1 MEMPITKPSMVSYAD
16 ELDFSKL
23 MEDLASDN
31 KNGFIRVTSRSEEGY
46 ILYKNGKQVAA
57 SFDRFSK
64 IEALEKISSALGVK
78 NTLIEVFDVGPS
90 QVDYLLDL
98 NKPYAFD
105 AGSNV
110 YDVIGELKKT
120 ETPKEPQEETLR
132 EPLEET
138 PEKPQEETLREPLE
152 ESLSSE
158 EPAESIFTK
167 ESPDKLISSEKVPD
181 EDASS
186 GKHSN
191 EKILPGKSPEEE
203 IPPILEE
210 SSKIETTVDNS
221 SEGTVLVT
229 EVAEPPVEKID
240 STLKEDSSLTESINE
255 PKMDEIKS
263 SHKPVEM
270 SESKDVAPDNVLKP
284 PVTDEKVETPSK
296 VEDVKSSD
304 IPKEEDE
311 AKPID
316 RLELLKKYGIKD
328 VQDDDVENL
337 LQSYKGGIIDDDD
350 VERVELVLMNL
361 IKKSV
366 LGIPKIKGTEV
377 MVFLDNYKELTGT
390 INIITEYES
399 QGFLNKIMGQSRTAT
414 NLRRQIINIAE
425 IAIKKSFRQY
435 PEVVEKFEI
444 NVEFS

>member
-23 MEDLASDN
+23 MDDLASDN

-57 SFDRFSK
+57 SYDRFSK
-64 IEALEKISSALGVK
+64 VEALEKISSALEVK

-105 AGSNV
+105 VDSNV

-120 ETPKEPQEETLR
+120 ETPEEPQE
-132 EPLEET
+132 
-138 PEKPQEETLREPLE
+138 
-152 ESLSSE
+152 
-158 EPAESIFTK
+158 
-167 ESPDKLISSEKVPD
+167 KLTSSEKDPD
-181 EDASS
+181 ETRSS
-186 GKHSN
+186 GKPSN
-191 EKILPGKSPEEE
+191 EKILPEKSAEEE
-203 IPPILEE
+203 LPPIVEE
-210 SSKIETTVDNS
+210 SNKIEVAVTNS
-221 SEGTVLVT
+221 SEGTAF
-229 EVAEPPVEKID
+229 VAEEPVKPPADEKFD
-240 STLKEDSSLTESINE
+240 STLKEDSPLTEPIRE
-255 PKMDEIKS
+255 PKEDKKIES
-263 SHKPVEM
+263 SSNPVKVN
-270 SESKDVAPDNVLKP
+270 ESGGSVSGEDFVRP
-284 PVTDEKVETPSK
+284 PVTDEKVEIPSK
-296 VEDVKSSD
+296 AENDIKSFD
-304 IPKEEDE
+304 APEEEDEIE

-316 RLELLKKYGIKD
+316 RMELLKKYGIKD

>member
-64 IEALEKISSALGVK
+64 LEALEKISSALGVK

-105 AGSNV
+105 EGSNV

-120 ETPKEPQEETLR
+120 ETP
-132 EPLEET
+132 
-138 PEKPQEETLREPLE
+138 E
-152 ESLSSE
+152 ESISSE
-158 EPAESIFTK
+158 EPAESIFTE
-167 ESPDKLISSEKVPD
+167 ESPGKLISSEKVSD
-181 EDASS
+181 EDISS
-186 GKHSN
+186 GKDSN
-191 EKILPGKSPEEE
+191 EKIFPGKSPEEE
-203 IPPILEE
+203 LPTILEE

-229 EVAEPPVEKID
+229 EAVEPPADEKID

-263 SHKPVEM
+263 SHNPVEM

-284 PVTDEKVETPSK
+284 PVIDEKVETPSK

-304 IPKEEDE
+304 TKDEDE
-311 AKPID
+311 IETKPID

>member
-23 MEDLASDN
+23 MEDLANDH

-46 ILYKNGKQVAA
+46 ILYKDGKQVAA
-57 SFDRFSK
+57 SYERFSK
-64 IEALEKISSALGVK
+64 IEALEKINSALENK

-98 NKPYAFD
+98 NKPYAID
-105 AGSNV
+105 ADSNV
-110 YDVIGELKKT
+110 YDVIGELKKSAT
-120 ETPKEPQEETLR
+120 DTSKKP
-132 EPLEET
+132 
-138 PEKPQEETLREPLE
+138 PEKEISPEIT
-152 ESLSSE
+152 ESGK
-158 EPAESIFTK
+158 AESINNSV
-167 ESPDKLISSEKVPD
+167 EDVIS
-181 EDASS
+181 A
-186 GKHSN
+186 
-191 EKILPGKSPEEE
+191 EKI
-203 IPPILEE
+203 
-210 SSKIETTVDNS
+210 
-221 SEGTVLVT
+221 
-229 EVAEPPVEKID
+229 
-240 STLKEDSSLTESINE
+240 TES
-255 PKMDEIKS
+255 
-263 SHKPVEM
+263 
-270 SESKDVAPDNVLKP
+270 
-284 PVTDEKVETPSK
+284 PVTDEKPDISLNENSSSNEHTKKPEKVENIESSHNSVEVDESVDMAPVEKAVESSVADKLEKSLNEPLKEPENEVEVKSSPSVEVDESADASSVDNVVESSAVDKKVEPSLNKTELETELSETPSAD
-296 VEDVKSSD
+296 E
-304 IPKEEDE
+304 IEE
-311 AKPID
+311 KPVD
-316 RLELLKKYGIKD
+316 RSELLKKYGIKD
-328 VQDDDVENL
+328 VQDGDVENL

-399 QGFLNKIMGQSRTAT
+399 QGFLNRIMGQNRTAV

>member
-23 MEDLASDN
+23 MEDLANDH

-46 ILYKNGKQVAA
+46 ILYKDGKQVAA
-57 SFDRFSK
+57 SYERFSK
-64 IEALEKISSALGVK
+64 IEALEKINSALENK

-98 NKPYAFD
+98 NKPYAID
-105 AGSNV
+105 ADSNV
-110 YDVIGELKKT
+110 YDVIGELKKSAT
-120 ETPKEPQEETLR
+120 DTSKKPPEKEI
-132 EPLEET
+132 T
-138 PEKPQEETLREPLE
+138 PEITE
-152 ESLSSE
+152 
-158 EPAESIFTK
+158 
-167 ESPDKLISSEKVPD
+167 
-181 EDASS
+181 S
-186 GKHSN
+186 GK
-191 EKILPGKSPEEE
+191 
-203 IPPILEE
+203 
-210 SSKIETTVDNS
+210 V
-221 SEGTVLVT
+221 
-229 EVAEPPVEKID
+229 
-240 STLKEDSSLTESINE
+240 ESINN
-255 PKMDEIKS
+255 S
-263 SHKPVEM
+263 VEDVI
-270 SESKDVAPDNVLKP
+270 SAEKIIES
-284 PVTDEKVETPSK
+284 PVTDEKPDISLNENSSSNEHTKKPEKVENIEPSPNSVEVDESVDMAPVERAVESSVADKLEKSLNEPLKEPENEVEVKSSPSVEVDESADASSADNVVESSAVDKKVEPSLNKTELETELSETPSAD
-296 VEDVKSSD
+296 E
-304 IPKEEDE
+304 IEE
-311 AKPID
+311 KPVD
-316 RLELLKKYGIKD
+316 RSELLKKYGIKD
-328 VQDDDVENL
+328 VQDGDVENL

-399 QGFLNKIMGQSRTAT
+399 QGFLNRIMGQNRTAV

>member
-23 MEDLASDN
+23 MEDLANDH
-31 KNGFIRVTSRSEEGY
+31 KNGFIRVTSGSEEGY
-46 ILYKNGKQVAA
+46 ILYKDGKQVAA

-64 IEALEKISSALGVK
+64 MEALEKINSALGNK
-78 NTLIEVFDVGPS
+78 NTLIEVFDIGPS

-98 NKPYAFD
+98 NKPYTIEAD
-105 AGSNV
+105 SNV

-120 ETPKEPQEETLR
+120 ATET
-132 EPLEET
+132 
-138 PEKPQEETLREPLE
+138 
-152 ESLSSE
+152 SE
-158 EPAESIFTK
+158 EPVEEVTPQVKEPEVTESIKVEASAENISEDVESVEKVVEPSVAEKPDTSLK
-167 ESPDKLISSEKVPD
+167 EQPSSPESPKEAEKNEEVDSAPSLGLDKSAADSSAEVEKSSVADKLDKALNEPSKEAGVDKVPD
-181 EDASS
+181 SS
-186 GKHSN
+186 LSEVLDESADSSIKNIS
-191 EKILPGKSPEEE
+191 EQPMSDTKSETPDKTEMGSESSETQDTVEE
-203 IPPILEE
+203 IP
-210 SSKIETTVDNS
+210 VDRS
-221 SEGTVLVT
+221 
-229 EVAEPPVEKID
+229 
-240 STLKEDSSLTESINE
+240 
-255 PKMDEIKS
+255 
-263 SHKPVEM
+263 
-270 SESKDVAPDNVLKP
+270 
-284 PVTDEKVETPSK
+284 
-296 VEDVKSSD
+296 
-304 IPKEEDE
+304 
-311 AKPID
+311 
-316 RLELLKKYGIKD
+316 ELLKKYGIKD

-377 MVFLDNYKELTGT
+377 MVFLDNYKELSGT

-399 QGFLNKIMGQSRTAT
+399 QGFLNRIMGQNRTAV

>member
-23 MEDLASDN
+23 MEDLANVN

-57 SFDRFSK
+57 SYDKYSK
-64 IEALEKISSALGVK
+64 VEALEKISSALEHK

-98 NKPYAFD
+98 NKPYIIEEGA
-105 AGSNV
+105 NV

-120 ETPKEPQEETLR
+120 AVEPPEEPQVEEIPSEKTLD
-132 EPLEET
+132 
-138 PEKPQEETLREPLE
+138 EK
-152 ESLSSE
+152 
-158 EPAESIFTK
+158 
-167 ESPDKLISSEKVPD
+167 ISSEKPLD
-181 EDASS
+181 EEM
-186 GKHSN
+186 N
-191 EKILPGKSPEEE
+191 LEEPLDEGIPKQDKE
-203 IPPILEE
+203 IPKESSEVKIIPAVEE
-210 SSKIETTVDNS
+210 SSEM
-221 SEGTVLVT
+221 GTVTEDAAPVT
-229 EVAEPPVEKID
+229 EMDKSIVENSD
-240 STLKEDSSLTESINE
+240 SSLKEDSPSTGSIEELETDNNIKPSSTTSEMKLDDISSAEKVVES
-255 PKMDEIKS
+255 D
-263 SHKPVEM
+263 
-270 SESKDVAPDNVLKP
+270 
-284 PVTDEKVETPSK
+284 DEKLKTPSK
-296 VEDVKSSD
+296 AETEVESPSETPMNDV
-304 IPKEEDE
+304 EE
-311 AKPID
+311 KPID
-316 RLELLKKYGIKD
+316 RMELLKKYGIKD

>member
-23 MEDLASDN
+23 MKDLAKDH

-46 ILYKNGKQVAA
+46 ILYKDGKQVAA
-57 SFDRFSK
+57 SYDRFSK
-64 IEALEKISSALGVK
+64 IEALEKINSALGNK
-78 NTLIEVFDVGPS
+78 NTLIEVFDAGPS

-98 NKPYAFD
+98 NKPYTID
-105 AGSNV
+105 EDSNV

-120 ETPKEPQEETLR
+120 AT
-132 EPLEET
+132 ET
-138 PEKPQEETLREPLE
+138 PEKPPE
-152 ESLSSE
+152 
-158 EPAESIFTK
+158 K
-167 ESPDKLISSEKVPD
+167 ELK
-181 EDASS
+181 
-186 GKHSN
+186 
-191 EKILPGKSPEEE
+191 PEVT
-203 IPPILEE
+203 E
-210 SSKIETTVDNS
+210 SSKVESTDNL
-221 SEGTVLVT
+221 SEADNLSEDSVSVEKVT
-229 EVAEPPVEKID
+229 EPPVADEKIDLSLKEDSSSNEPIKEPEKDENVGSSQASVDVDESIERAPVEKAVESSVADRLEKSLNEPLKEPEKGVGVESSPASVEMGGDDLPSAEKVAEPPVVDKKVEPSLNK
-240 STLKEDSSLTESINE
+240 TELEVESSET
-255 PKMDEIKS
+255 PKADEIEE
-263 SHKPVEM
+263 KPV
-270 SESKDVAPDNVLKP
+270 
-284 PVTDEKVETPSK
+284 
-296 VEDVKSSD
+296 
-304 IPKEEDE
+304 
-311 AKPID
+311 D
-316 RLELLKKYGIKD
+316 RSELLKKYGIKD
-328 VQDDDVENL
+328 VQDGDVENL

-390 INIITEYES
+390 INIIIEYES
-399 QGFLNKIMGQSRTAT
+399 QGFLNRIMGQNRTAV

>member
-23 MEDLASDN
+23 MEDLAKDH

-46 ILYKNGKQVAA
+46 ILYKDGKQVAA
-57 SFDRFSK
+57 SYDRFSK
-64 IEALEKISSALGVK
+64 MEALEKINSALEAK

-98 NKPYAFD
+98 NKPYTID
-105 AGSNV
+105 VDSNV

-120 ETPKEPQEETLR
+120 TTETTEKP
-132 EPLEET
+132 
-138 PEKPQEETLREPLE
+138 PEKERIPEVKESIKLEPAD
-152 ESLSSE
+152 SLSEDEASV
-158 EPAESIFTK
+158 
-167 ESPDKLISSEKVPD
+167 EKV
-181 EDASS
+181 
-186 GKHSN
+186 
-191 EKILPGKSPEEE
+191 
-203 IPPILEE
+203 
-210 SSKIETTVDNS
+210 T
-221 SEGTVLVT
+221 
-229 EVAEPPVEKID
+229 EPPVADEKVD
-240 STLKEDSSLTESINE
+240 LSLKEDSSSNE
-255 PKMDEIKS
+255 PINQPEKDENVESSPTSVKVDESADRVPVEKAVESSVADRLEKSLNEPLKEPENEAEAESPHVSVDIAESGDLPSAEKVVEPSVVNKKVEPSLNNELESESSPKGDEIKE
-263 SHKPVEM
+263 KPV
-270 SESKDVAPDNVLKP
+270 
-284 PVTDEKVETPSK
+284 
-296 VEDVKSSD
+296 
-304 IPKEEDE
+304 
-311 AKPID
+311 D
-316 RLELLKKYGIKD
+316 RSELLKKYGIKD

-399 QGFLNKIMGQSRTAT
+399 QGFLNRIMGQSRTAV

>member
-23 MEDLASDN
+23 MEDLANDH

-46 ILYKNGKQVAA
+46 ILYKDGKQVAA
-57 SFDRFSK
+57 SYERFSK
-64 IEALEKISSALGVK
+64 IEALEKINSALENK

-98 NKPYAFD
+98 NKPYAID
-105 AGSNV
+105 ADSNV
-110 YDVIGELKKT
+110 YDVIGELKKSAT
-120 ETPKEPQEETLR
+120 DTSKKP
-132 EPLEET
+132 
-138 PEKPQEETLREPLE
+138 PEKEISPEIT
-152 ESLSSE
+152 ESGK
-158 EPAESIFTK
+158 AESINN
-167 ESPDKLISSEKVPD
+167 SV
-181 EDASS
+181 EDVILA
-186 GKHSN
+186 
-191 EKILPGKSPEEE
+191 EKI
-203 IPPILEE
+203 
-210 SSKIETTVDNS
+210 
-221 SEGTVLVT
+221 
-229 EVAEPPVEKID
+229 
-240 STLKEDSSLTESINE
+240 TES
-255 PKMDEIKS
+255 
-263 SHKPVEM
+263 
-270 SESKDVAPDNVLKP
+270 
-284 PVTDEKVETPSK
+284 PVTDEKPDISLNENSSSNEHTKKPEKIENIESSPNSVEVDESVDMAP
-296 VEDVKSSD
+296 VEKAVELSVADKLEKSLNEPLKEPENEVEVKSSPSVEVD
-304 IPKEEDE
+304 ESADASSADNVVESSAVDKKVEPSLNKTELETELSETSSADEIEE
-311 AKPID
+311 KPVD
-316 RLELLKKYGIKD
+316 RSELLKKYGIKD
-328 VQDDDVENL
+328 VQDGDVENL

-399 QGFLNKIMGQSRTAT
+399 QGFLNRFMGQSRTAT

>member
-23 MEDLASDN
+23 MEDLAKDH

-46 ILYKNGKQVAA
+46 ILYKDGKQVAA
-57 SFDRFSK
+57 SYDRFSK
-64 IEALEKISSALGVK
+64 IEALEKINSALENK

-98 NKPYAFD
+98 NKPYAID
-105 AGSNV
+105 ADSNV
-110 YDVIGELKKT
+110 YDVIGELKKSAT
-120 ETPKEPQEETLR
+120 DTSKKP
-132 EPLEET
+132 
-138 PEKPQEETLREPLE
+138 PEKDMAPEITK
-152 ESLSSE
+152 
-158 EPAESIFTK
+158 AGKVESI
-167 ESPDKLISSEKVPD
+167 
-181 EDASS
+181 
-186 GKHSN
+186 
-191 EKILPGKSPEEE
+191 
-203 IPPILEE
+203 
-210 SSKIETTVDNS
+210 DNS
-221 SEGTVLVT
+221 
-229 EVAEPPVEKID
+229 
-240 STLKEDSSLTESINE
+240 
-255 PKMDEIKS
+255 
-263 SHKPVEM
+263 
-270 SESKDVAPDNVLKP
+270 
-284 PVTDEKVETPSK
+284 
-296 VEDVKSSD
+296 VEDVKSAKKITESSVTDEKPD
-304 IPKEEDE
+304 ISLKNDSSFNELTKKPENVESSPNSADGNESVDITPVQEVVDSSVADKLEKSLNEPLKESENDVELKSSPSVEGDE
-311 AKPID
+311 SGDEPSVENVVVSSPVDEKVEPSLNKTELETELSETPSADEIEEKPVD
-316 RLELLKKYGIKD
+316 RSELLKKYGIKD

-399 QGFLNKIMGQSRTAT
+399 QGFLNRIMGQNRTAV

>member
-64 IEALEKISSALGVK
+64 LEALEKISSALGVK

-120 ETPKEPQEETLR
+120 ETPEEPQ
-132 EPLEET
+132 
-138 PEKPQEETLREPLE
+138 E

-158 EPAESIFTK
+158 EPAEFIYT
-167 ESPDKLISSEKVPD
+167 EEPAEKLIASEKVPD
-181 EDASS
+181 EEASS
-186 GKHSN
+186 GKDSN
-191 EKILPGKSPEEE
+191 EKIVPGKSAADE

-221 SEGTVLVT
+221 SEDTVLVT
-229 EVAEPPVEKID
+229 EVVKPPADENID
-240 STLKEDSSLTESINE
+240 SALKEDLSLTESINE

-263 SHKPVEM
+263 SNTPVEM
-270 SESKDVAPDNVLKP
+270 SESEDVAPDNVLKP

-304 IPKEEDE
+304 TKDEDE
-311 AKPID
+311 TKPID

>member
-23 MEDLASDN
+23 MEDLANDN

-57 SFDRFSK
+57 SYDKYSK
-64 IEALEKISSALGVK
+64 IEALEKISSALEHK

-98 NKPYAFD
+98 NKPYIIEE
-105 AGSNV
+105 GTNV

-120 ETPKEPQEETLR
+120 AVEPPEEPQKEE
-132 EPLEET
+132 
-138 PEKPQEETLREPLE
+138 
-152 ESLSSE
+152 
-158 EPAESIFTK
+158 
-167 ESPDKLISSEKVPD
+167 ISSEKPLDEEINLEEPLDEGIPKQEKEVPK
-181 EDASS
+181 E
-186 GKHSN
+186 
-191 EKILPGKSPEEE
+191 SPEEKI
-203 IPPILEE
+203 IPEVEE
-210 SSKIETTVDNS
+210 T
-221 SEGTVLVT
+221 GTVTNQSEDTAPVT
-229 EVAEPPVEKID
+229 KMDKPIVENSD
-240 STLKEDSSLTESINE
+240 SSLKEDSSSGEPIKEPENDIKLSTAPSEKNKQDDTSSVENVVES
-255 PKMDEIKS
+255 
-263 SHKPVEM
+263 
-270 SESKDVAPDNVLKP
+270 A
-284 PVTDEKVETPSK
+284 VTDEKLKTPSK
-296 VEDVKSSD
+296 AETEVESSSETPMDDV
-304 IPKEEDE
+304 EE
-311 AKPID
+311 KPID
-316 RLELLKKYGIKD
+316 RSELLKKYGIKD

-390 INIITEYES
+390 INIIAEYES

>member
-23 MEDLASDN
+23 MEDLANDH

-46 ILYKNGKQVAA
+46 ILYKDGKQVAA
-57 SFDRFSK
+57 SYERFSK
-64 IEALEKISSALGVK
+64 IEALEKINSALEHK

-98 NKPYAFD
+98 NKPYTID
-105 AGSNV
+105 ADFNV
-110 YDVIGELKKT
+110 YDVIGELKKSAT
-120 ETPKEPQEETLR
+120 ETSK
-132 EPLEET
+132 
-138 PEKPQEETLREPLE
+138 
-152 ESLSSE
+152 
-158 EPAESIFTK
+158 
-167 ESPDKLISSEKVPD
+167 
-181 EDASS
+181 
-186 GKHSN
+186 KH
-191 EKILPGKSPEEE
+191 PEEE
-203 IPPILEE
+203 ISPEITE
-210 SSKIETTVDNS
+210 SGKVESIDNS
-221 SEGTVLVT
+221 VEDVASAEKVT
-229 EVAEPPVEKID
+229 EPSVADEKPD
-240 STLKEDSSLTESINE
+240 LSSKEDSSLNELTKEPEKDENVGSSPDSVVMDESSDMAPVEKGNELSVADKLEKSLNE
-255 PKMDEIKS
+255 PLEEPENDVEV
-263 SHKPVEM
+263 KPSTASGGLGESGNLPSVDKVVE
-270 SESKDVAPDNVLKP
+270 P
-284 PVTDEKVETPSK
+284 PVAEKAEHSSNKTEVELESSETPSAD
-296 VEDVKSSD
+296 ET
-304 IPKEEDE
+304 EE
-311 AKPID
+311 KPVD
-316 RLELLKKYGIKD
+316 RSELLKKYGIKD
-328 VQDDDVENL
+328 VQDGDVENL

-399 QGFLNKIMGQSRTAT
+399 QGFLNRIMGQNRNAV

>member
-23 MEDLASDN
+23 MEDLANDH

-46 ILYKNGKQVAA
+46 ILYKDGKQVAA
-57 SFDRFSK
+57 SYERFSK
-64 IEALEKISSALGVK
+64 IEALEKINSALENK

-98 NKPYAFD
+98 NKPYAID
-105 AGSNV
+105 ADSNV
-110 YDVIGELKKT
+110 YDVIGELKKSAT
-120 ETPKEPQEETLR
+120 DTSKKP
-132 EPLEET
+132 
-138 PEKPQEETLREPLE
+138 PEKEISPEIT
-152 ESLSSE
+152 ESGK
-158 EPAESIFTK
+158 AESINN
-167 ESPDKLISSEKVPD
+167 SV
-181 EDASS
+181 EDVILA
-186 GKHSN
+186 
-191 EKILPGKSPEEE
+191 EKI
-203 IPPILEE
+203 
-210 SSKIETTVDNS
+210 
-221 SEGTVLVT
+221 
-229 EVAEPPVEKID
+229 
-240 STLKEDSSLTESINE
+240 TES
-255 PKMDEIKS
+255 
-263 SHKPVEM
+263 
-270 SESKDVAPDNVLKP
+270 
-284 PVTDEKVETPSK
+284 PVTDEKPDISLNENSSSNEHTKKPETIENIESSPNSVEVDESVDMAP
-296 VEDVKSSD
+296 VEKAVELSVADKLEKSLNEPLKEPENEVEVKSSPSVEVD
-304 IPKEEDE
+304 ESADASSADNVVESSAVDKKVEPSLNKTELETELSETSSADEIEE
-311 AKPID
+311 KPVD
-316 RLELLKKYGIKD
+316 RSELLKKYGIKD
-328 VQDDDVENL
+328 VQDGDVENL

-399 QGFLNKIMGQSRTAT
+399 QGFLNRFMGQSRTAT

>member
-23 MEDLASDN
+23 MEDLANVN

-57 SFDRFSK
+57 SYDKYSK
-64 IEALEKISSALGVK
+64 VEALEKISSALEHK

-98 NKPYAFD
+98 NKPYIIEEGA
-105 AGSNV
+105 NV

-120 ETPKEPQEETLR
+120 AAEPPEEPQVEEIPSEKTLD
-132 EPLEET
+132 
-138 PEKPQEETLREPLE
+138 EK
-152 ESLSSE
+152 
-158 EPAESIFTK
+158 
-167 ESPDKLISSEKVPD
+167 ISSEKPLDEEMNLEEPLDEGIPKPD
-181 EDASS
+181 KEIPKESS
-186 GKHSN
+186 E
-191 EKILPGKSPEEE
+191 EKI
-203 IPPILEE
+203 IPAVEE
-210 SSKIETTVDNS
+210 SSEM
-221 SEGTVLVT
+221 GTVTEDAAPVT
-229 EVAEPPVEKID
+229 EMDKSIVENSD
-240 STLKEDSSLTESINE
+240 SSLKEDSPSTGSIEELETDNNIKPSSTTSEMKLDDISSAEKVVES
-255 PKMDEIKS
+255 D
-263 SHKPVEM
+263 
-270 SESKDVAPDNVLKP
+270 
-284 PVTDEKVETPSK
+284 DEKLKTPSK
-296 VEDVKSSD
+296 AETEVESPSETPMNDV
-304 IPKEEDE
+304 EE
-311 AKPID
+311 KPID
-316 RLELLKKYGIKD
+316 RMELLKKYGIKD

>member
-64 IEALEKISSALGVK
+64 LEALEKISSALGVK

-120 ETPKEPQEETLR
+120 ETP
-132 EPLEET
+132 
-138 PEKPQEETLREPLE
+138 EKPQEETQGEPQE
-152 ESLSSE
+152 ESISSE
-158 EPAESIFTK
+158 EPAESIYT
-167 ESPDKLISSEKVPD
+167 EEPAEKLITSKKVL
-181 EDASS
+181 EEEASS
-186 GKHSN
+186 GKDSN
-191 EKILPGKSPEEE
+191 EKIVPGKSAAQE

-210 SSKIETTVDNS
+210 PSKIETTVDNS

-229 EVAEPPVEKID
+229 EVVKPPGDEKID
-240 STLKEDSSLTESINE
+240 SSLKEDLSLTESINE

-263 SHKPVEM
+263 SNTPVEM
-270 SESKDVAPDNVLKP
+270 SESEDVAPDNVLKP

-296 VEDVKSSD
+296 VEDFKSSNA
-304 IPKEEDE
+304 PKEEDE

>member
-23 MEDLASDN
+23 MEDLANDN

-46 ILYKNGKQVAA
+46 ILYKNGKQAAA
-57 SFDRFSK
+57 SYEKYSK
-64 IEALEKISSALGVK
+64 IEALEKIGSALEHK

-98 NKPYAFD
+98 NKPYIIEE
-105 AGSNV
+105 GSNV

-120 ETPKEPQEETLR
+120 AVEPPEEPQEE
-132 EPLEET
+132 E
-138 PEKPQEETLREPLE
+138 
-152 ESLSSE
+152 
-158 EPAESIFTK
+158 
-167 ESPDKLISSEKVPD
+167 ISSEKSLD
-181 EDASS
+181 EDINLEEPLDE
-186 GKHSN
+186 GIPKQ
-191 EKILPGKSPEEE
+191 EKEVPKESPEEKI
-203 IPPILEE
+203 IPEVEE
-210 SSKIETTVDNS
+210 SSETGVVTNQSEETAPVTEMDKPIVENSNS
-221 SEGTVLVT
+221 S
-229 EVAEPPVEKID
+229 
-240 STLKEDSSLTESINE
+240 LKEDSPSTEPIGE
-255 PKMDEIKS
+255 PETDDIIKPSSTPSEMKQDDISSAENVVESDVIDEKLKAPSKAETEVESSSETPMDE
-263 SHKPVEM
+263 E
-270 SESKDVAPDNVLKP
+270 
-284 PVTDEKVETPSK
+284 
-296 VEDVKSSD
+296 
-304 IPKEEDE
+304 
-311 AKPID
+311 KPID
-316 RLELLKKYGIKD
+316 RMELLKKYGIKD

-390 INIITEYES
+390 INIITEYEN
-399 QGFLNKIMGQSRTAT
+399 QGFLNRFMGQSRTAT

>member
-23 MEDLASDN
+23 MEDLAKDH
-31 KNGFIRVTSRSEEGY
+31 KNGFIRVTSGSEEGY
-46 ILYKNGKQVAA
+46 ILYKDGKQVAA
-57 SFDRFSK
+57 SYDRFSK
-64 IEALEKISSALGVK
+64 MEALEKINSALGNK
-78 NTLIEVFDVGPS
+78 NTLIEVFDIGPT

-98 NKPYAFD
+98 NKPYTIEAD
-105 AGSNV
+105 SNV

-120 ETPKEPQEETLR
+120 ATET
-132 EPLEET
+132 
-138 PEKPQEETLREPLE
+138 
-152 ESLSSE
+152 SE
-158 EPAESIFTK
+158 EPVK
-167 ESPDKLISSEKVPD
+167 EVTPQVKE
-181 EDASS
+181 
-186 GKHSN
+186 
-191 EKILPGKSPEEE
+191 PE
-203 IPPILEE
+203 
-210 SSKIETTVDNS
+210 
-221 SEGTVLVT
+221 
-229 EVAEPPVEKID
+229 
-240 STLKEDSSLTESINE
+240 
-255 PKMDEIKS
+255 
-263 SHKPVEM
+263 
-270 SESKDVAPDNVLKP
+270 
-284 PVTDEKVETPSK
+284 VTDSNKVETSTENVSEDVKSVENVVEPSVVEK
-296 VEDVKSSD
+296 PDTSLKEPPSSPEPPKEVEKNEETHSFSSPGLDKSAADPSVEDVKSSVAEKLD
-304 IPKEEDE
+304 KALNEPLKEVKVDGVPDSSPYEVLDESVDFSIEEISEQPMADTESETLDE
-311 AKPID
+311 AEMGSESSETQDTVDEIPVD
-316 RLELLKKYGIKD
+316 RSELLKKYGIKD

-377 MVFLDNYKELTGT
+377 MVFLDNYKELSGT

-399 QGFLNKIMGQSRTAT
+399 QGFLNRIMGQNRTAV